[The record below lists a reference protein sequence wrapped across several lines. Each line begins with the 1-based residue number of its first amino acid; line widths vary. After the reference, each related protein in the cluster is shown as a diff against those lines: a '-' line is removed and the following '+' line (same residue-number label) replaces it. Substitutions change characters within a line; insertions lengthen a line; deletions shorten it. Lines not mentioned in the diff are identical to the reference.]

1 MYDTIVFESCY
12 HLIAKQLL
20 AGFISNCGVLGATNL
35 TSNSANCAA
44 INRKFVSD
52 NPESKIGFFKTLSTI
67 NWWRSPFYNCIYD
80 ILYNHT

>member
-20 AGFISNCGVLGATNL
+20 AGFISNCGVPGATNL
-35 TSNSANCAA
+35 TSNSATV
-44 INRKFVSD
+44 RLS
-52 NPESKIGFFKTLSTI
+52 IGSLSRTTRIKDWIFKTLSTI